1 MKSAG
6 KIHLVLC
13 CIAAL
18 LLAGLPAR
26 AAQPGQGGADRPLE
40 MVKAIYAPYL
50 GKAPMTASWLDQ
62 LAPIAAPRLAALLE
76 RERSCQAQY
85 LKACKYLFDVIAN
98 GEKPDVRGLQ
108 LQLAAPSKETMEIA
122 AMFTNNGAP
131 ARLVYQFRKMG
142 GKWLL
147 EDIRSMEGETWSLV
161 KLLQ

>member
-6 KIHLVLC
+6 RFHIAFC

-18 LLAGLPAR
+18 LLAALPAR
-26 AAQPGQGGADRPLE
+26 AAQPGPGADSPLE

-50 GKAPMTASWLDQ
+50 GKAPMPASWLDQ

-108 LQLAAPSKETMEIA
+108 LQLAAPSKETVEITA
-122 AMFTNNGAP
+122 TYTNLGAP
-131 ARLVYQFRKMG
+131 ARLIYQFRKMG

-147 EDIRSMEGETWSLV
+147 ENIRSMEGETWSLV